1 MHLSDILPSTCYI
14 TSYSHPCWLET
25 CNHDNPCQ
33 PWTHLKIHILY
44 LAKLNLV
51 FTVIEV
57 FLMLCQSCLGHCL
70 LLFCSC
76 CHPYC
81 IALWDIHA
89 RLVSLHINRM
99 HFTKYRLHIKVSD
112 ILKHLVVVLVV
123 VSYIYLTDMTMILIF
138 SSDVYKRAFANILN
152 YTFKLL
158 IFWHWP
164 QSHRYGAIIQSQ
176 YTCKHEYTFEYIYI
190 RIFFWHIHKLLHTYV
205 GSDHTIADL
214 QIGLRSHG
222 LRYSYI
228 TTTTIHSHLQIV
240 FATMMAPYASLFRAA
255 N

>member
-152 YTFKLL
+152 YTFSYSY
-158 IFWHWP
+158 F
-164 QSHRYGAIIQSQ
+164 G
-176 YTCKHEYTFEYIYI
+176 
-190 RIFFWHIHKLLHTYV
+190 
-205 GSDHTIADL
+205 
-214 QIGLRSHG
+214 IGLRATGMGPSFNLNTLANMNTH
-222 LRYSYI
+222 LSIYI
-228 TTTTIHSHLQIV
+228 YVYFFDTFTNCYTHT
-240 FATMMAPYASLFRAA
+240 
-255 N
+255 